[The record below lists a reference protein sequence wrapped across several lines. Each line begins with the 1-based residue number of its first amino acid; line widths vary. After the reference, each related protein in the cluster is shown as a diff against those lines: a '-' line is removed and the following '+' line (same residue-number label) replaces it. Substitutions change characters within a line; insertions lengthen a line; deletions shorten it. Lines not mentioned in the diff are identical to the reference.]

1 MRSTLGHLKNLSNGF
16 KIGIR
21 KADPRVAC
29 MIHQAR
35 HIIDHSQRRS
45 RNMINRLRQKRR
57 GLLYFR
63 LGLAFIAA
71 LGIALLAA
79 SGGNAPT
86 SLAVGMSV
94 RVANVGEQEL
104 NIRSLPSVADSQIL
118 FRAADGSA
126 FHIIGGPR
134 SADGFIWWQIQD
146 MASQLGGW
154 AVANYLQAYQVKTGQ
169 SQ

>member
-1 MRSTLGHLKNLSNGF
+1 
-16 KIGIR
+16 
-21 KADPRVAC
+21 

-45 RNMINRLRQKRR
+45 RNMINRLRQKKR
-57 GLLYFR
+57 GLFYFR
-63 LGLAFIAA
+63 LGLAGLAFIAA

-94 RVANVGEQEL
+94 MVANVGEQEL

-118 FRAADGSA
+118 FRAAEGSA

-146 MASQLGGW
+146 STSQLGGW